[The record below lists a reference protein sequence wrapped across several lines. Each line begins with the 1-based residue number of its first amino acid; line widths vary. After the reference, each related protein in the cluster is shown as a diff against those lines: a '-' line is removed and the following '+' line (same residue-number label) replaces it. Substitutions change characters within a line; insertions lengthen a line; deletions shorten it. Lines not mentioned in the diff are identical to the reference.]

1 MALKHQVSKKHSRSG
16 PSKSSNHPSSRRRL
30 FKEGTGADIADPRR
44 CRRKVL
50 LVLVFVR
57 ISATPPQA
65 EDYSL
70 VLSGSTGNQQA
81 IFTHR
86 LPFIIYYLSLIFL
99 NPFRYWRIAVV
110 GKFQKVSSSPSTIK
124 RPWPSLTKG
133 QRSSLVLLI

>member
-1 MALKHQVSKKHSRSG
+1 MQLPNTSVIFNVFMAIHFGWHAGSAGV
-16 PSKSSNHPSSRRRL
+16 
-30 FKEGTGADIADPRR
+30 
-44 CRRKVL
+44 
-50 LVLVFVR
+50 VFLR
-57 ISATPPQA
+57 TSATAPQA

-110 GKFQKVSSSPSTIK
+110 GEFQKVSSSPSTIK
-124 RPWPSLTKG
+124 DHGRVLP
-133 QRSSLVLLI
+133 RLVTMCTPQVL